1 MQGDQSPNHKAV
13 IIQRTPRDDGT
24 VLHVDGMF
32 FAALWVFTWV
42 IFFGHWA
49 WNYKPKSQQH
59 PRKREPWEMP
69 HGRN

>member
-1 MQGDQSPNHKAV
+1 
-13 IIQRTPRDDGT
+13 